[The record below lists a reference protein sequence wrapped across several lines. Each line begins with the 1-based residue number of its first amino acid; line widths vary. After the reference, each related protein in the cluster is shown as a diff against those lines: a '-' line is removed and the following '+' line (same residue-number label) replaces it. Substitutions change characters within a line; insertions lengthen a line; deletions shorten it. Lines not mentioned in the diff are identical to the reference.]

1 MYIVCYESLNQLY
14 LPEWR
19 TLMAR
24 TKFHITPE
32 SGRLA
37 VTLNKRQLK
46 EFKKMSIEFE
56 MSIDDILQVAVE
68 SFIKR
73 YNDISIDDM
82 DKNGLKSLTED

>member
-1 MYIVCYESLNQLY
+1 
-14 LPEWR
+14 
-19 TLMAR
+19 MAR